1 MRLGLTIVLDLR
13 RETFI
18 NKKLTQSEE
27 ECESELGYV
36 DDLAYRCL
44 YTNIYKYILIYESYY
59 KRM

>member
-36 DDLAYRCL
+36 NDLAHRCL
-44 YTNIYKYILIYESYY
+44 YTKVYKSILIYVPNY
-59 KRM
+59 

>member
-18 NKKLTQSEE
+18 DKKLTQSEE

-36 DDLAYRCL
+36 DDLAYGCL
-44 YTNIYKYILIYESYY
+44 YTNVYEYIFIYELDY
-59 KRM
+59 

>member
-13 RETFI
+13 RKTFI
-18 NKKLTQSEE
+18 NQKLTQSEE

-44 YTNIYKYILIYESYY
+44 YINLYKYIFIYELDY
-59 KRM
+59 KPM

>member
-1 MRLGLTIVLDLR
+1 MVDLR

-18 NKKLTQSEE
+18 DKKLTQSEE

-44 YTNIYKYILIYESYY
+44 YTNVYEYNLMY
-59 KRM
+59 GPDY